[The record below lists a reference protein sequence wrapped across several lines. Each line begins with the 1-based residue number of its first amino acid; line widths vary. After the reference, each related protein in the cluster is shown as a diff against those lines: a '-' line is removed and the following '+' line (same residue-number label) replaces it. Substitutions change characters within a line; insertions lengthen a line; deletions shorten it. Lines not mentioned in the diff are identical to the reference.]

1 MGIAKRFHSPARSDE
16 RGIAL
21 AIALLAMLVIGA
33 LVTGTFFAAR
43 MEMSSGRNTVYTEQA
58 TEAAEAGLADAYAA
72 WNTGWNGYGMEVDQ
86 PQTSVSPIAFNTS
99 VRYTQTVRRLKGGV
113 YLISSTGEKLDRS
126 GTVIATRM
134 LARMGKLAKPWLD
147 IQAAVTSKG
156 NTDVQ
161 GNAEVDGHNVTPTG
175 WTGCAAAADVAG
187 VRSSGNV
194 REIGSADI
202 RGVPEPD
209 GIDEYDPEV
218 VDSIFNQPFNAML
231 PIKTFTLAPGTYNSM
246 APSLSGLACDKS
258 NTMNWGEPRRLGPA
272 VVACQS
278 YFPIIYV
285 NGDLHLTGGLGQGVL
300 LVSGELRM
308 QGGFEFV
315 GVIIVLGEVITTAN
329 SSKVTGAILANNAN
343 LGDET
348 SIGGTP
354 LVQYSKCAID
364 EALAG
369 AAAGIPLSSR
379 PWVQLNPR

>member
-1 MGIAKRFHSPARSDE
+1 MGIAKRLHIPDRSDE

-43 MEMSSGRNTVYTEQA
+43 MEMTSGRNTVYTAQA
-58 TEAAEAGLADAYAA
+58 TEAAEAGLADAFAPWNGA
-72 WNTGWNGYGMEVDQ
+72 WNSYAMEVNQ
-86 PQTSVSPIAFNTS
+86 PQTSVNPISGNTS

-126 GTVIATRM
+126 GTVVASRM
-134 LARMGKLAKPWLD
+134 LARMGKLAKPWID

-156 NTDVQ
+156 DTDVQ
-161 GNAEVDGHNVTPTG
+161 GNAEVDGHDVAPTG
-175 WTGCAAAADVAG
+175 WTGCASAPDLAG
-187 VRSSGNV
+187 VRSSGDV

-202 RGVPEPD
+202 RGVPGPD
-209 GIDEYDPEV
+209 GIDEYDSEV
-218 VDSIFNQPFNAML
+218 VDSLFQQPFDAML
-231 PIKTFTLAPGTYNSM
+231 PMKTFTLAPGTYNSM
-246 APSLSGLACDKS
+246 SPLAGGVCDKS
-258 NTMNWGEPRRLGPA
+258 NSMNWGEPRRLGSA

-285 NGDLHLTGGLGQGVL
+285 NGNLHLTGGLGQGIL
-300 LVSGELRM
+300 LVSGDLRM

-329 SSKVTGAILANNAN
+329 SSKVTGAILANNAS

-348 SIGGTP
+348 SLGGTP
-354 LVQYSKCAID
+354 LVSYSKCAID
-364 EALAG
+364 KALASTAVG
-369 AAAGIPLSSR
+369 VPLSSR
-379 PWVQLNPR
+379 PWAQLNPR